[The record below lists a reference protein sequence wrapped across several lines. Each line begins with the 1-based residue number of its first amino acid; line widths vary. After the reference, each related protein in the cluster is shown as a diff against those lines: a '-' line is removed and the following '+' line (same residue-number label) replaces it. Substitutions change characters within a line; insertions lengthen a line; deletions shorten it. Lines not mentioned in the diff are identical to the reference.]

1 MSRVYLSIGSNIERY
16 HHVAAGLDKLEMLF
30 SPLIISSVY
39 ESEAVGFNGN
49 PFLNLVVGLDTELSV
64 GALLHVLKGIEDDNG
79 RVRGGPKFAPRT
91 LDVDILTFGTQ
102 IGVVDKVQLPRD
114 EILTNAF
121 VLWPLS
127 EVAPLELHPVVNKS
141 YQALWS
147 EYDKKQQKLWA
158 IDFQWKEQLIS
169 VVNQS

>member
-1 MSRVYLSIGSNIERY
+1 MQRVYLSIGSNIERY
-16 HHVAAGLDKLEMLF
+16 KHVAAGLDQLESLF

-49 PFLNLVVGLDTELSV
+49 PFLNLVVGLDTELEV
-64 GALLHVLKGIEDDNG
+64 GVLSTLLKRIEDNNG

-91 LDVDILTFGTQ
+91 LDVDILTYGDQ
-102 IGVVDKVQLPRD
+102 IGCVEGVWVPRG

-127 EVAPLELHPVVNKS
+127 EVAPLELHPVVAKT
-141 YQALWS
+141 YQTLWHQ
-147 EYDKKQQKLWA
+147 YDKTTQKLWPVNFSWQ
-158 IDFQWKEQLIS
+158 DRLIS
-169 VVNQS
+169 EEA

>member
-1 MSRVYLSIGSNIERY
+1 MISRVYLSIGSNIKRY
-16 HHVAAGLDKLEMLF
+16 HHVEAGLNKLEGLF

-49 PFLNLVVGLDTELSV
+49 PFLNLVVGFDTKLSV
-64 GALLHVLKGIEDDNG
+64 GALLKILKGIEDDNG

-91 LDVDILTFGTQ
+91 LDVDILTFDTQ
-102 IGVVDKVQLPRD
+102 VGIIDKVQLPRD

-127 EVAPLELHPVVNKS
+127 EVAPLDVHPIADKS
-141 YQALWS
+141 YQALWD

-158 IDFQWKEQLIS
+158 VDFQWKGRQIS
-169 VVNQS
+169 TFQS